1 MSDEAQAGS
10 SRSQDGR
17 RAKTLFLGEETTS
30 GTYLEG
36 VSEEVVVEHGPVL
49 AADVNDDLAEF
60 VTDEIGNRF
69 VLGQQ
74 EFGQA
79 AADFHLV
86 LWGDADPHLVH
97 EVLEA
102 EEPDVWRL
110 WQHPNRTFGPYEGH
124 Q

>member
-1 MSDEAQAGS
+1 MSDEAQAAS
-10 SRSQDGR
+10 SCSRDGR
-17 RAKTLFLGEETTS
+17 IVKRLFLGVQSTS

-60 VTDEIGNRF
+60 VPDEIRNRF

-79 AADFHLV
+79 ATDFHLV
-86 LWGDADPHLVH
+86 L
-97 EVLEA
+97 
-102 EEPDVWRL
+102 
-110 WQHPNRTFGPYEGH
+110 
-124 Q
+124 

>member
-10 SRSQDGR
+10 SCSQDGR
-17 RAKTLFLGEETTS
+17 RVKIFFLGEETTS

-36 VSEEVVVEHGPVL
+36 VSEEVMVEHGPVL

-60 VTDEIGNRF
+60 VTDEIRNRF

-86 LWGDADPHLVH
+86 L
-97 EVLEA
+97 
-102 EEPDVWRL
+102 
-110 WQHPNRTFGPYEGH
+110 
-124 Q
+124 